1 MSKKTRR
8 FFTTEQKAKAVN
20 IVQQSGKPVSQ
31 VARELGLTESALR
44 QWVKHPLYVESSSV
58 RPYSLGMWPSH
69 NPWASKAQRYDS
81 SPETSKNRRVPLGDR
96 IAQG

>member
-1 MSKKTRR
+1 MNTTAWCERSCWNEMSPPFPLSFTKMHYR
-8 FFTTEQKAKAVN
+8 F
-20 IVQQSGKPVSQ
+20 
-31 VARELGLTESALR
+31 
-44 QWVKHPLYVESSSV
+44 PLYVESSSV